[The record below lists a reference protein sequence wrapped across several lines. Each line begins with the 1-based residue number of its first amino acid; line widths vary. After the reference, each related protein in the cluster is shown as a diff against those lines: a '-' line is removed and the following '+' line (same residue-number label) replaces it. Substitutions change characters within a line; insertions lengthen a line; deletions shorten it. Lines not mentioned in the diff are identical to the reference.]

1 MANPKSLKPFK
12 KGFDERR
19 HRGGT
24 KPYVHLRD
32 AIADSIKVGDVV
44 DVLNKIL
51 KEKEDIRAIQEL
63 CKIMGWYA
71 PAEQKITT
79 DDHIVLRF
87 TDAEVPG
94 YTAPPSA
101 EGSADESSAL

>member
-1 MANPKSLKPFK
+1 MPNPQNLKNFS
-12 KGFDERR
+12 KGYDPRR
-19 HRGGT
+19 KGNGR

-32 AIADSIKVGDVV
+32 AIAESIKVGDVV
-44 DVLNKIL
+44 EVLNKIL
-51 KEKEDIRAIQEL
+51 IEKEDIRAIQEL

-87 TDAEVPG
+87 TDAEIPG
-94 YTAPPSA
+94 HTAARGA
-101 EGSADESSAL
+101 EGSADEPQAV

>member
-1 MANPKSLKPFK
+1 MANPQNLKPFK
-12 KGFDERR
+12 KGGDPRQKGNGR
-19 HRGGT
+19 

-32 AIADSIKVGDVV
+32 AIAASIEVGDVV
-44 DVLNKIL
+44 EVLKRII
-51 KEKEDIRAIQEL
+51 KKDDIRAVQEL

-94 YTAPPSA
+94 HTAPPSA
-101 EGSADESSAL
+101 EGSTDES

>member
-32 AIADSIKVGDVV
+32 AIAESIKVGDVV
-44 DVLNKIL
+44 EVLNKIL
-51 KEKEDIRAIQEL
+51 IEKEDIRAIQEL

-79 DDHIVLRF
+79 DDHIILRF

-94 YTAPPSA
+94 HTAARGA
-101 EGSADESSAL
+101 EGSADESQAI

>member
-1 MANPKSLKPFK
+1 MPNPQNLKPFK
-12 KGFDERR
+12 KGGDPRQG
-19 HRGGT
+19 RGP

-32 AIADSIKVGDVV
+32 AIAESVEVGDVV
-44 DVLNKIL
+44 EVLKRIL
-51 KEKEDIRAIQEL
+51 KKDDIRAVSEM

-94 YTAPPSA
+94 HTASQSA
-101 EGSADESSAL
+101 TGSADES

>member
-1 MANPKSLKPFK
+1 MPPNPQNLKPFK
-12 KGFDERR
+12 KGHDERR
-19 HRGGT
+19 GKGF

-32 AIADSIKVGDVV
+32 AIAESVEIGDVV
-44 DVLNKIL
+44 EALQRIMAKD
-51 KEKEDIRAIQEL
+51 DIRAVSEM

-94 YTAPPSA
+94 HTAPQSPA
-101 EGSADESSAL
+101 GSTDES